1 MAAAARKS
9 VDETPKSFRWRQKA
23 VYLVAAA
30 GLIALDQWTKA
41 IVVEVM
47 PLYSSRE
54 VIRGFFSLVH
64 TRNPGIAFSLF
75 ADSGPLIRN
84 VLVPLMS
91 VAAVALILFML
102 WSSRNTGAKTHAGLS
117 LILAGAVGNLYD
129 RAAYG
134 YVVDFLD
141 FYIGPYHWP
150 AFNVADSCITIGAG
164 LILLDALRGAVQQ
177 RREPESA

>member
-1 MAAAARKS
+1 MDDAPN
-9 VDETPKSFRWRQKA
+9 TYRWRQKA
-23 VYLVAAA
+23 LFLAAA
-30 GLIALDQWTKA
+30 AVLIALDQWTKA
-41 IVVEVM
+41 LIAGAM
-47 PLYSSRE
+47 PLYSSRD
-54 VIRGFFSLVH
+54 VIPGFFSLVH

-75 ADSGPLIRN
+75 ADSGPLVRN
-84 VLVPLMS
+84 ILVPIVS
-91 VAAVALILFML
+91 IAAVALIVFML
-102 WSSRNTGAKTHAGLS
+102 WNSRHNAARTHAGLA

-141 FYIGPYHWP
+141 FYLGAYHWP

-164 LILLDALRGAVQQ
+164 LILLDALRGAAHE

>member
-1 MAAAARKS
+1 MDVA
-9 VDETPKSFRWRQKA
+9 PKSFRWRQKTVFLA
-23 VYLVAAA
+23 AAA
-30 GLIALDQWTKA
+30 GLIGLDQWTKA
-41 IVVEVM
+41 MVAASM
-47 PLYSSRE
+47 PLYSSRD
-54 VIRGFFSLVH
+54 IIPGFFSLVH

-75 ADSGPLIRN
+75 ADSGPLVRN
-84 VLVPLMS
+84 ILVPVVS
-91 VAAVALILFML
+91 VAAVALIVVML
-102 WSSRNTGAKTHAGLS
+102 WNSRYSGIRIHAGLA

-141 FYIGPYHWP
+141 FYLGAYHWP

-164 LILLDALRGAVQQ
+164 LILLDALRGAAHE

>member
-1 MAAAARKS
+1 MNEPAKLFS
-9 VDETPKSFRWRQKA
+9 WRRRA
-23 VYLVAAA
+23 LYLLLSA

-41 IVVEVM
+41 IVAASM

-54 VIRGFFSLVH
+54 VIPGFFTLVH

-75 ADSGPLIRN
+75 ADSGPLVRN
-84 VLVPLMS
+84 LLVPIIS
-91 VAAVALILFML
+91 VAALALVGYML
-102 WSSRNTGAKTHAGLS
+102 WAARNATTSTYAGLS

-141 FYIGPYHWP
+141 FYVGSYHWP

-164 LILLDALRGAVQQ
+164 LILLETLRGTE
-177 RREPESA
+177 RERQGAASA